1 MAGHIGVVKRRT
13 ERMDSSARKGEGVE
27 EKRKER
33 EGDGS
38 MLQRAFPISEPFKSD
53 VDLWVF
59 HEVTRFLLDEFA

>member
-13 ERMDSSARKGEGVE
+13 ERMDPSARKGEGVE

-38 MLQRAFPISEPFKSD
+38 TLQRAFPISELFKSD

>member
-13 ERMDSSARKGEGVE
+13 ERMDPSASKGEGVE

-33 EGDGS
+33 DGS
-38 MLQRAFPISEPFKSD
+38 TLQRAFPISEPFKSD

>member
-13 ERMDSSARKGEGVE
+13 ERMDPSARKGEGVE

-38 MLQRAFPISEPFKSD
+38 
-53 VDLWVF
+53 
-59 HEVTRFLLDEFA
+59 TLDEFA